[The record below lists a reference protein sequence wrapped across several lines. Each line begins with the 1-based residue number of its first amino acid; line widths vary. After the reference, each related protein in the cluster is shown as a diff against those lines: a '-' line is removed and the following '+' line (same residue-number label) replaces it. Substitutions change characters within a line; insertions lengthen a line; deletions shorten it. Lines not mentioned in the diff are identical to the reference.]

1 MEWVG
6 RAAALNPAPLS
17 YAWAKATRTG
27 AGEDSMRISKTL
39 WQGAL
44 LALVTCGPAASLA
57 QDAAEVD
64 VASPQATE
72 TKAARE
78 EAPKAGAPKSKAE
91 DGPARPFIER
101 SLVIAPEQ
109 VGQFKLYSMT
119 DYPGQPGAGIQV
131 RYQHDDFPGVRVDL
145 FVYPAGRVDRA
156 QALDRA
162 MADLR
167 ASLEYAVEKG
177 SYSNLVFGQDGE
189 FDLRRV
195 DTDGSLL
202 AQGEKG
208 IVASADS
215 DLDAVLA
222 AVTDQQD
229 YRVGRLLEA
238 RLSMGDEAMDS
249 HGYLFYRGLY
259 LVKGRISASPL
270 ALPGEAFGRFTRLA
284 MATLVPAVT
293 TRSTGGCF
301 QHEIVV
307 DANSADA
314 SEDLAKKLVISA
326 AREEQEQC
334 AEALDESVPAGHR
347 AMPLVYSPEM
357 WGGKG

>member
-1 MEWVG
+1 MRVSTSPWLATTLVLMLATS
-6 RAAALNPAPLS
+6 AATQAQSAAEDATPESEAAPA
-17 YAWAKATRTG
+17 
-27 AGEDSMRISKTL
+27 
-39 WQGAL
+39 
-44 LALVTCGPAASLA
+44 
-57 QDAAEVD
+57 DAAEGD
-64 VASPQATE
+64 DRSDAATGNGSAP
-72 TKAARE
+72 AAKT
-78 EAPKAGAPKSKAE
+78 A
-91 DGPARPFIER
+91 PARPFIER

-222 AVTDQQD
+222 AVADQQD

-270 ALPGEAFGRFTRLA
+270 ALPGEAFGRFSRLA